1 MIPDLALSPRR
12 AAYRRMR
19 TTIHTVSE
27 QAHKILYYNMLTSGK
42 LNAHRAEIDRQAEEM
57 FSRLIIRMEDCEGVT
72 EQLNAGNQM
81 EWARQINNIRNRA
94 AEIVYAEIIY
104 SLYVGLKENQR
115 TDF

>member
-1 MIPDLALSPRR
+1 
-12 AAYRRMR
+12 
-19 TTIHTVSE
+19 
-27 QAHKILYYNMLTSGK
+27 MLTSGK